1 MNFLPQIF
9 TLVGNQL
16 SMLIMTINLK
26 KWIEVDWELRAE
38 LGYIDTNTLDN
49 SLVTSFLVLCEVADW
64 E

>member
-1 MNFLPQIF
+1 
-9 TLVGNQL
+9 
-16 SMLIMTINLK
+16 MLIMTINLK